1 MCFPDDCGWC
11 KSQIPFGAP
20 EILTTPEGLKY
31 CTESCFTQSRRAS
44 YKRAKTCEWCKHIR
58 HAVSYVNFHDGATQL
73 QFCSEKCLN
82 QYKMQVFCKEIQA
95 QLDLNPDLRGK
106 GRSTEDDLITP
117 DMWMKNCRSRSMSP
131 DERSSESDATSHASE
146 HHAPLPVPRASAAKA
161 ATSFDPMASDAARVD
176 GVVRRGQRCAL
187 KENEA
192 TANLMPYTHQQ
203 RLQRKRRL
211 QRHSM
216 HSTGRDNVLKVACI
230 DDGEADKFNDMAQA
244 PAHRAPRTPT
254 MDDNAP
260 QHRNKMAPIRLANIQ
275 NLSLQA
281 ASPNGMHNDAAPPN
295 NAVHQSPCFGDDRHP
310 RRAFAHSSSAIVNG
324 RRTKPPPALPTPT
337 LGSAA
342 TSGSDSWAWPPLKQ
356 PAMPLN
362 DLLASIFN
370 FRLPSTTVLVPYPIV
385 MPFPLP
391 IPVPLPYEAFLR
403 AAESRRTP
411 NACQRSDSGASDTDA
426 TNCKDS
432 HIVDEP
438 LDFSK
443 QSTDHDDNGDAIE

>member
-1 MCFPDDCGWC
+1 
-11 KSQIPFGAP
+11 
-20 EILTTPEGLKY
+20 
-31 CTESCFTQSRRAS
+31 
-44 YKRAKTCEWCKHIR
+44 
-58 HAVSYVNFHDGATQL
+58 
-73 QFCSEKCLN
+73 
-82 QYKMQVFCKEIQA
+82 MQVFCKEIQA

-146 HHAPLPVPRASAAKA
+146 HHAPLPVPRASSAKAAAAA
-161 ATSFDPMASDAARVD
+161 ATSFDSMASDAAGGD
-176 GVVRRGQRCAL
+176 GVVRRGQRSAL

-216 HSTGRDNVLKVACI
+216 HSTACDNVIKVACI
-230 DDGEADKFNDMAQA
+230 DDGEAEHRRRVGSASVGRLLRSSSDKFNDMASA
-244 PAHRAPRTPT
+244 NVAPRTPT
-254 MDDNAP
+254 MDDNTP
-260 QHRNKMAPIRLANIQ
+260 QHRNKMPPIRLANIQ
-275 NLSLQA
+275 NLSMRA

-295 NAVHQSPCFGDDRHP
+295 TAMHQSPCFGGDR
-310 RRAFAHSSSAIVNG
+310 RRAFAHSSSAMLDG
-324 RRTKPPPALPTPT
+324 RKPKPPPALPMPT

-342 TSGSDSWAWPPLKQ
+342 TGASDSWGRPQPKH

-362 DLLASIFN
+362 DLLASMYN

-385 MPFPLP
+385 LPFPLP

-411 NACQRSDSGASDTDA
+411 NACQRSDSAASDTDA
-426 TNCKDS
+426 ANCKDS
-432 HIVDEP
+432 HFVDEP